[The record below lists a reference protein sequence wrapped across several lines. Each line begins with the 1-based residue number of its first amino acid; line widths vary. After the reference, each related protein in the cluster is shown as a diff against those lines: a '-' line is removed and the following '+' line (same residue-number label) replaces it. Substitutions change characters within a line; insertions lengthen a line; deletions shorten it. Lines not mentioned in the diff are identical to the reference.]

1 MLVVMRTDA
10 SEEEIQGVLDRLKE
24 VNLEGHLSAGQ
35 ERTVI
40 GAVGRV
46 VDPEI
51 RTAMGTM
58 AGVESVVPI
67 SRPYKLSGREF
78 KPRDT
83 VIEVGG
89 VRIGDGNFVVMAG
102 PCSIENEEH
111 IVKTARAVKEAGAHV
126 LRGGAFKPRTSPYS
140 FRGLGEQGLQHLAT
154 AREETGLPVITEV
167 MSIMEVETVAR
178 YADIL
183 QIGARNMQNFNL
195 LDEVGL
201 VRKPAMLKRGLS
213 GTIEE
218 WLLAA
223 EYIMSKGNHEVILC
237 ERGIRTFETATR
249 NTLDLAAVAL
259 VKRMSHL
266 PVISDPSHGTGRWQL
281 VEPMAKASIA
291 VGADGLMVEVHPS
304 PDHALSDGAQS
315 LTFDNFARLLQRLQP
330 VGLAVDRPLAP
341 RPGELA
347 GAPA

>member
-1 MLVVMRTDA
+1 
-10 SEEEIQGVLDRLKE
+10 
-24 VNLEGHLSAGQ
+24 
-35 ERTVI
+35 
-40 GAVGRV
+40 
-46 VDPEI
+46 
-51 RTAMGTM
+51 
-58 AGVESVVPI
+58 
-67 SRPYKLSGREF
+67 
-78 KPRDT
+78 
-83 VIEVGG
+83 
-89 VRIGDGNFVVMAG
+89 MAG

-111 IVKTARAVKEAGAHV
+111 MVTTARAVKAAGGHI

-140 FRGLGEQGLQHLAT
+140 FRGLGEEGLKHLAT

-167 MSIMEVETVAR
+167 MSIADVETVAR

-223 EYIMSKGNHEVILC
+223 EYIMAKGNHEVILC

-291 VGADGLMVEVHPS
+291 VGADGVMIEVHPS

-315 LTFDNFARLLQRLQP
+315 LTFENFERLMRTLESLGDAVGRPAAPQP
-330 VGLAVDRPLAP
+330 GSLAAV
-341 RPGELA
+341 
-347 GAPA
+347 